1 MSSLS
6 RFLQLLIEAKLQEL
20 MTKEKKEEKEE
31 EGPEMNSPD
40 ADDGASDDVIGEETD
55 SYANDV
61 TSSHDVVDD
70 AFATDDLVTD
80 SSSTDEE
87 TGGEP
92 NDLRLSDD
100 VRRSNGI
107 EIDAGVPKDDE

>member
-1 MSSLS
+1 
-6 RFLQLLIEAKLQEL
+6 
-20 MTKEKKEEKEE
+20 
-31 EGPEMNSPD
+31 MNSPD

-61 TSSHDVVDD
+61 TASNDVVDD
-70 AFATDDLVTD
+70 TFATEDPVTD

-92 NDLRLSDD
+92 NDPLRLSND
-100 VRRSNGI
+100 VIRPNGI